1 MAQIGQNM
9 MLVNSSFRNARSFTM
24 IPVSLD
30 SPYTEAMYDPASG
43 ILAVIS
49 KVMKQSYHMVPKLD
63 DDGNPMRLKVPNK
76 QTGKTVKE
84 ERRLVDTFSE
94 FYLNDKAD
102 IETFIHMFAVNATE
116 FDYNQYMQVDV
127 NETKT
132 SKIILPGQ

>member
-1 MAQIGQNM
+1 
-9 MLVNSSFRNARSFTM
+9 
-24 IPVSLD
+24 
-30 SPYTEAMYDPASG
+30 
-43 ILAVIS
+43 
-49 KVMKQSYHMVPKLD
+49 MVPKLD
-63 DDGNPMRLKVPNK
+63 DDGNPIRLKVPNK